1 MEAADMS
8 ARCARKRGAC
18 FNTGC
23 YWARSDGVVRL
34 EKCVLH
40 GREVPVISL
49 EEGEEAVVV
58 SDLHL
63 GLRYRDRF
71 LTKFREF
78 EEFLKR
84 LVSRGPTLLVLLG
97 DVLELWSAKA
107 SEVFATAYAPFRVLA
122 KLDSKVLYVVG
133 NHDRIVAHLNKKG
146 LFENENLVVAPEYV
160 VIECKGKRGLF
171 FHGHQLDWKFVKLK
185 WLWRLEPY
193 VYLLSEVLYALPW
206 ASEWVVAIGYIALLP
221 TVMLVTRGAPLPLR
235 MAAALSAMLL
245 SAPLIVLFWR
255 AIQDK
260 FWYGIVH
267 PLTRSRL
274 RGKGLASPA
283 VSRALSNLLS
293 LIEANGFGRVDFA
306 VFGHT
311 HVPEL
316 TRDREGRLI
325 ANSGSWVE
333 EPGKPCCTFVRISG
347 GRVML
352 ERWAGSSE
360 EVLAVEPL

>member
-1 MEAADMS
+1 MEKS
-8 ARCARKRGAC
+8 
-18 FNTGC
+18 
-23 YWARSDGVVRL
+23 
-34 EKCVLH
+34 VLH
-40 GREVPVISL
+40 GRVVPVISL
-49 EEGEEAVVV
+49 EEGEEAVIV

-63 GLRYRDRF
+63 GLKYKSRF

-78 EEFLKR
+78 EEFLER
-84 LVSRGPTLLVLLG
+84 LAARGPAMLVLLG

-107 SEVFATAYAPFRVLA
+107 SEVFATAYAPFRALA

-133 NHDRIVAHLNKKG
+133 NHDRIIAHLNRKG
-146 LFENENLVVAPEYV
+146 LFEKENLVVAPEYV
-160 VIECKGKRGLF
+160 VLEFRGKRGLL

-206 ASEWVVAIGYIALLP
+206 ASEWVVAIGYVALLP
-221 TVMLVTRGAPLPLR
+221 TLMLVTRGAPFLLR
-235 MAAALSAMLL
+235 LAATLSALLL

-255 AIQDK
+255 AIQDR
-260 FWYGIVH
+260 FWYGLVQ
-267 PLTRSRL
+267 PLARSRL

-283 VSRALSNLLS
+283 VSKALSNLFS

-316 TRDREGRLI
+316 ARDEEGRLI
-325 ANSGSWVE
+325 ANSGSWIE
-333 EPGKPCCTFVRISG
+333 EPEKPCCTFVRISS
-347 GRVML
+347 GRVEL
-352 ERWAGSSE
+352 GRWTGSGE
-360 EVLAVEPL
+360 EVLAVETL